1 MSEHRR
7 GEGVDSQFAER
18 VEQHR
23 GRLVQY
29 QERIRELR
37 GFFGEKMSKEIKQQ
51 IIDGTIE
58 IANALYALLR
68 PIDRAFIRENRS
80 SGLVAYFPGLL
91 AARAVLPN
99 FHADKAWEE
108 ADVVKLLSIV
118 DGIATALVACLE
130 DKNLKL
136 IARGDI
142 SPQNGSGN
150 GGKFK
155 GGGVM

>member
-7 GEGVDSQFAER
+7 GCVDFQFTER

-23 GRLVQY
+23 DRLVRY
-29 QERIRELR
+29 QDYIRKLR
-37 GFFGEKMSKEIKQQ
+37 GFFGEKMSKKIKQQ
-51 IIDGTIE
+51 IIDGTIK
-58 IANALYALLR
+58 IANELYALLR

-80 SGLVAYFPGLL
+80 SGLVAYFPSLFE
-91 AARAVLPN
+91 ARTVLPN
-99 FHADKAWEE
+99 FHADKAWDG
-108 ADVVKLLSIV
+108 ADVVRLLSIV
-118 DGIATALVACLE
+118 DGIDRAIVACLE

-142 SPQNGSGN
+142 SPQNGSGS